1 MKKAITTVKT
11 VVNAIKDGGT
21 GIKVFT
27 LVDPD
32 CWEFSPFKP
41 GTHNNLHLPDGF
53 VRTYSL
59 CKPPVNARY
68 VVAFKRE
75 VHGLGGSIAL
85 HDKVSVGDT
94 IGVSLPRGGIAIDIP
109 AKRYIFVAGGIG
121 VMPFLSRSA

>member
-41 GTHNNLHLPDGF
+41 DAHNNLHLPDGF

-59 CKPPVNARY
+59 CKPAYNARY
-68 VVAFKRE
+68 VVAVKRE
-75 VHGLGGSIAL
+75 VHG
-85 HDKVSVGDT
+85 
-94 IGVSLPRGGIAIDIP
+94 RGGQL
-109 AKRYIFVAGGIG
+109 RFTTR
-121 VMPFLSRSA
+121 FRSATRSACRHRAAESQSIFRRSAISLSLVESA